1 MAFTLTKYLEK
12 TFEVPNGLHI
22 DKILREDF

>member
-12 TFEVPNGLHI
+12 TFAVQNGLHI
-22 DKILREDF
+22 DNILREDF